1 MGINLEQFRFGWI
14 DVLVLIALLVG
25 FTRGR
30 KRGMSVELLDV
41 LKWLLVVV
49 VAGHVYEPVGQML
62 SESTPFNN
70 LFCYVAVYLL
80 VIVLFMALFSWI
92 RPRLGDKLVSADVFG
107 TGEYYLGMAAG
118 AFRYACIILIFL
130 ALMNA
135 RQYTPQEVRD
145 ENAFQETNFGA
156 IRFPTLISFQNAVF
170 EHSFTGSMARN
181 YLSTYLIRPTV
192 PEEKGLSKN
201 PVARARERM
210 VNEVLDKR

>member
-1 MGINLEQFRFGWI
+1 MGKYFEYLRFGWI

-49 VAGHVYEPVGQML
+49 VAGHGYQPLGQML
-62 SESTPFNN
+62 AASTPFND
-70 LFCYVAVYLL
+70 LFCYIAVYL
-80 VIVLFMALFSWI
+80 VILTFFVALFSWI
-92 RPRLGDKLVSADVFG
+92 RPRLGDKIVSADVFG

-118 AFRYACIILIFL
+118 AFRYGCIILILL

-135 RQYTPQEVRD
+135 RQYTPQEMRD
-145 ENAFQETNFGA
+145 ENAFQEANFGS
-156 IRFPTLISFQNAVF
+156 IRFPTPQTFQRAVF
-170 EHSFTGSMARN
+170 ENSFTGSMARN
-181 YLSTYLIRPTV
+181 YLSAYLIRPTI
-192 PEEKGLSKN
+192 PEEKALARN

-210 VNEVLDKR
+210 VDEVLEKH

>member
-41 LKWLLVVV
+41 FKWLLVVV
-49 VAGHVYEPVGQML
+49 AAGHLYEPLGQML
-62 SESTPFNN
+62 AQTTPFND
-70 LFCYVAVYLL
+70 LFCYIAVYLL
-80 VIVLFMALFSWI
+80 LLVCVVALFAWI

-118 AFRYACIILIFL
+118 AFRYACIILILL

-145 ENAFQETNFGA
+145 ENAFQEANFGS
-156 IRFPTLISFQNAVF
+156 IRFPTLITFQTAVF
-170 EHSFTGSMARN
+170 ERSFTGSMARN

-192 PEEKGLSKN
+192 PEDKRLGKN
-201 PVARARERM
+201 PVARARERL